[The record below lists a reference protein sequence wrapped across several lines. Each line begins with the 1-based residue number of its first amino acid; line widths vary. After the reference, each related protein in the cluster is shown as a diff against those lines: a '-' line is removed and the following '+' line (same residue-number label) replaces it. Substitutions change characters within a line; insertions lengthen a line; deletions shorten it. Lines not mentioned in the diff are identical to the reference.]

1 MHKVSQVAE
10 LAEERRPELA
20 VEVDGGMHAAT
31 VGEAATAGATVVV
44 ADSAVFDAFRPG
56 DRLPGHHAHSGQ
68 APLACQARGYRP
80 FALSQQE
87 KGSGP

>member
-1 MHKVSQVAE
+1 LHQVSQVAA

-44 ADSAVFDAFRPG
+44 AGSAVFDASRLVAACLATMRTAGTHAWHARPG
-56 DRLPGHHAHSGQ
+56 ATAHS
-68 APLACQARGYRP
+68 R
-80 FALSQQE
+80 
-87 KGSGP
+87 